1 MKVTKIAV
9 FENNEELVADIKDR
23 ISVAEGFE
31 VCAESANGNA
41 ALELIMSAK
50 PDVAIVDLVLMG
62 LDGFGVLSTMNKY
75 NWIDSVPVIMI
86 SAESTHAF
94 IERAYDKTMLKCK
107 ELKWPYMNKILCSW
121 HEKGLHTLEAV
132 NAGDRP
138 GRPAASR
145 RDAEQSARED
155 MARMEKYLEQL
166 RREKEAE

>member
-1 MKVTKIAV
+1 MG
-9 FENNEELVADIKDR
+9 FAD
-23 ISVAEGFE
+23 E
-31 VCAESANGNA
+31 V
-41 ALELIMSAK
+41 
-50 PDVAIVDLVLMG
+50 
-62 LDGFGVLSTMNKY
+62 
-75 NWIDSVPVIMI
+75 
-86 SAESTHAF
+86 